1 MLIRSCRLSSFLSLL
16 TLCLV
21 GLSVVERG
29 VLKSPTKIVNI
40 SISPISYISSCFTYL
55 AALLVGIYTF
65 RIAVFYYYV
74 MSLCS

>member
-1 MLIRSCRLSSFLSLL
+1 MLIGSCQLSSSVSLL

-21 GLSVVERG
+21 VLSAVERG

-40 SISPISYISSCFTYL
+40 SISPFSYISSCFTYF
-55 AALLVGIYTF
+55 AVLLVGVYTF